1 MNLIKNLHLCT
12 ERQKQIPITS
22 IFMTHSNSSRLCE
35 SRNAP
40 PKGMVFSA
48 GWLGVFAA
56 LVWLVASQAQA
67 LPEKIAAQAKSPQSE
82 SIYDPD
88 PNHLWNRL
96 FVAFYRQ
103 KIVSY
108 ADHARKKT
116 VANWVGPGVLDPP
129 LGDHPRFL
137 LDDEPFARCDA
148 VLDEFLSQHGAERI
162 RQPLRR
168 AVLQRD
174 LWSVFDVLALTNHT
188 LRIDGSIGS
197 SRTSTTALQEQRR
210 SILERK
216 LARVIR
222 ALALSPMEVKSLPD
236 TYTAAVQLGAFSNKL
251 DNYAGSF
258 LPGDLFATNTPWFE
272 VQPGHLLT
280 HTLMV
285 DGRSVFRVF
294 VKSPAGFTNVLED
307 YVRNL
312 EEWRRQYQAWRTL
325 RQTNHAM
332 PEKMEPQRPS
342 GELPVG
348 TQLLLLRE
356 MICLDENLQMIP
368 THIVESVQFRTTY
381 KKGLLEHQ
389 VAREAELNRGL
400 LFQGKQGGLKPI
412 AAGELRNMAYDGL
425 GSLVV
430 DNQGNRSPLIAFPRN
445 CIACHQSRLLF
456 SNTYVSAKPMRSI
469 SIDPISRWKEN
480 KGKLDQLRDLSLSF
494 PSNQR

>member
-22 IFMTHSNSSRLCE
+22 IFMMHSNSSRLCE

-40 PKGMVFSA
+40 PKGMVSSA

-162 RQPLRR
+162 REPLKR

-174 LWSVFDVLALTNHT
+174 LWAVFDV
-188 LRIDGSIGS
+188 R
-197 SRTSTTALQEQRR
+197 
-210 SILERK
+210 
-216 LARVIR
+216 
-222 ALALSPMEVKSLPD
+222 
-236 TYTAAVQLGAFSNKL
+236 
-251 DNYAGSF
+251 
-258 LPGDLFATNTPWFE
+258 
-272 VQPGHLLT
+272 
-280 HTLMV
+280 
-285 DGRSVFRVF
+285 
-294 VKSPAGFTNVLED
+294 
-307 YVRNL
+307 
-312 EEWRRQYQAWRTL
+312 
-325 RQTNHAM
+325 
-332 PEKMEPQRPS
+332 
-342 GELPVG
+342 
-348 TQLLLLRE
+348 
-356 MICLDENLQMIP
+356 
-368 THIVESVQFRTTY
+368 
-381 KKGLLEHQ
+381 
-389 VAREAELNRGL
+389 
-400 LFQGKQGGLKPI
+400 
-412 AAGELRNMAYDGL
+412 
-425 GSLVV
+425 
-430 DNQGNRSPLIAFPRN
+430 
-445 CIACHQSRLLF
+445 
-456 SNTYVSAKPMRSI
+456 
-469 SIDPISRWKEN
+469 
-480 KGKLDQLRDLSLSF
+480 
-494 PSNQR
+494 